1 MKLTKK
7 QIKKL
12 RKLPLYIKR
21 ATLRE
26 IAINNN
32 LSEMYTDVML
42 FTDDE
47 IEQAYQ
53 KVLDKVEMVIENG
66 S

>member
-53 KVLDKVEMVIENG
+53 KVLDEVERMI
-66 S
+66 